1 MSHFPS
7 KNLPLKSFPPE
18 NFPPKYLLPFRSF
31 IQLLQF
37 ELEAQRAKMLRVF
50 FTLFLMMIVVHSL
63 PQGSGGSKSPAGDE
77 KHEPGMPFDFSY
89 AVNDIET
96 SNDFQHKANSDGD
109 ITRGE
114 YRVVLPDD
122 HVQVVRYTADW
133 KNGYNAEISY
143 E

>member
-1 MSHFPS
+1 
-7 KNLPLKSFPPE
+7 
-18 NFPPKYLLPFRSF
+18 
-31 IQLLQF
+31 
-37 ELEAQRAKMLRVF
+37 MLRVF
-50 FTLFLMMIVVHSL
+50 FTFFLMMIVVHSL
-63 PQGSGGSKSPAGDE
+63 PQGSGGDLYLPPKEKPGYDYPSPLNPSKPGSKPPAGDE
-77 KHEPGMPFDFSY
+77 KHESGMPFDFSY

-114 YRVVLPDD
+114 YRVVLPDER
-122 HVQVVRYTADW
+122 VQVVRYTADW